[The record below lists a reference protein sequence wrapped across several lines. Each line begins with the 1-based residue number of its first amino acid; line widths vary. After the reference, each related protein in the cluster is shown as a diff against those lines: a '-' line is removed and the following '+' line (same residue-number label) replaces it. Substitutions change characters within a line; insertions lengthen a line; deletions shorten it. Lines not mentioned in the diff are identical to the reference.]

1 MFADGLRQTDKW
13 GETAAERFADEP
25 VDQHGHVFDGEA
37 GLEDRA
43 ECFLERV
50 GAPYLAARSAQLAQG
65 GGLLIVE
72 AFGCFEQ
79 RPARFIEPAGGVAV
93 ADSTRAEHARIGG
106 LEQPLTYGPNDGSS
120 TPSPSV
126 SASRRPVVPHS
137 RLAAV
142 AMAHGLP
149 LDRCLRPR
157 QAAGADRLSHS
168 TCCRKPPRC

>member
-1 MFADGLRQTDKW
+1 MFADGLRQTDTW

-50 GAPYLAARSAQLAQG
+50 GAPYLAARSGQLAQG

-93 ADSTRAEHARIGG
+93 ADSMRAEHARIVG
-106 LEQPLTYGPNDGSS
+106 LEQPLAYGGKRRELDTVAERLGV
-120 TPSPSV
+120 PSC
-126 SASRRPVVPHS
+126 RIVV
-137 RLAAV
+137 
-142 AMAHGLP
+142 
-149 LDRCLRPR
+149 LRPS
-157 QAAGADRLSHS
+157 QWLMGCHLIGACARAK
-168 TCCRKPPRC
+168 RKERIG

>member
-1 MFADGLRQTDKW
+1 VFADGLRQTDKW

-50 GAPYLAARSAQLAQG
+50 GAPYLAARSGQLAQG

-106 LEQPLTYGPNDGSS
+106 LEQPLTYGPKDESS

-126 SASRRPVVPHS
+126 SASPSCRIVV
-137 RLAAV
+137 
-142 AMAHGLP
+142 
-149 LDRCLRPR
+149 LRPSQWLMGCHLIGACARAKR
-157 QAAGADRLSHS
+157 QQRID
-168 TCCRKPPRC
+168 